1 MWSVLFEV
9 DEEGRDLLAA
19 ELWEAGT
26 CGMVEEADSLLAFF
40 EDGAAAKA
48 LALGHDR
55 ATIEQ
60 VSEEAPAY
68 RAPEGNVW
76 EPVLAGER
84 FVIVPPGTQR
94 PAYDGRWRLEI
105 DAAAAFGTGRHES
118 TQLSIEALE
127 RHLKPGQDVVDVGCG
142 SGILSAAASLL
153 GAGRVV
159 SCDIDPE
166 ALRVAR
172 RHVETPLFAGSVD
185 ALKCGSIDVL
195 LVNISAVVVD
205 RLAPG
210 LKRVAKP
217 GAIVVLAGFI
227 KERVPQCFEAFEV
240 LERGG
245 WLCWVCRAEGIRTTP
260 EQVEANDHAVDW
272 WR

>member
-1 MWSVLFEV
+1 MWSLLFEV
-9 DEEGRDLLAA
+9 GEEGRDLLAA

-26 CGMVEEADSLLAFF
+26 CGMVEEAGSLLAFF
-40 EDGAAAKA
+40 EEEAAAQA
-48 LALGHDR
+48 VALGYG
-55 ATIEQ
+55 ATTIEQ
-60 VSEEAPAY
+60 VSESPVY
-68 RAPEGNVW
+68 RAPEDDAW

-84 FVIVPPGTQR
+84 FVIVPPGMQGQTSG
-94 PAYDGRWRLEI
+94 GRWPLEI

-142 SGILSAAASLL
+142 SGILSAAATLL

-159 SCDIDPE
+159 SCDIDSE
-166 ALRVAR
+166 ALCVAR

-185 ALKCGSIDVL
+185 ALKSGSIDLL

-240 LERGG
+240 LERGE
-245 WLCWVCRAEGIRTTP
+245 WLCWVCRAESIRPAP
-260 EQVEANDHAVDW
+260 EQVEADNHSMDW